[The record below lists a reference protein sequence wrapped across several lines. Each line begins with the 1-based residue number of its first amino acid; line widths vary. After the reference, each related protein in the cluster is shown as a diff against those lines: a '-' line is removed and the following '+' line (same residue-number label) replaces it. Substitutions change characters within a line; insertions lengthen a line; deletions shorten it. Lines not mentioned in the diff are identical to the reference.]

1 MPYEFN
7 PQKSLEMAQ
16 NLDLENEKKNS
27 MKQLN
32 LFEIKNFVTTNKDK
46 LMEKAINYGN
56 EKKQFY

>member
-7 PQKSLEMAQ
+7 PQKSLEIAQ
-16 NLDLENEKKNS
+16 NLDLEIEKKSS

-32 LFEIKNFVTTNKDK
+32 LLEIKNFVSTNKDK
-46 LMEKAINYGN
+46 LMEKAINYEN